1 MDGSLVLGTSRD
13 GTHSLSQ
20 SPAALE
26 VLWPVWGPYSR
37 KAIGVAGVCAAKSSK
52 AMKGLEKQEL
62 TGAAEGLSCSVWR
75 SLRADLMELPDGG
88 CTVEEFVSSPC
99 PITWVKQPWVAP
111 GEVQIG
117 HGEEFIAERDVR
129 HWNRLPRGVLES
141 PSQVWQRR
149 ERGTGQHGEVMG
161 LDRSGWWLDLL
172 TLKVFSNLD
181 VPVIHWYVWNCYY

>member
-26 VLWPVWGPYSR
+26 VSWPVWGPSQKESYWSCWSVCC
-37 KAIGVAGVCAAKSSK
+37 KEQQSYEGAG
-52 AMKGLEKQEL
+52 KQEL

-75 SLRADLMELPDGG
+75 SLRADLMELPDRG
-88 CTVEEFVSSPC
+88 CAVEEFVSSPC

-129 HWNRLPRGVLES
+129 HWNRLPKELES

-149 ERGTGQHGEVMG
+149 ERGTGQRGEVVG